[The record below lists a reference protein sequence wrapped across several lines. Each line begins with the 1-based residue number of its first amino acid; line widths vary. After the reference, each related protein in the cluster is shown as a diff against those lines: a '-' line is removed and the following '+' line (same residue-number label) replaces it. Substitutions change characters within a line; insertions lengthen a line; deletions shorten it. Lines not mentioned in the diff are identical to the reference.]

1 MIKVISNF
9 NSKAEA
15 EAEVVKIEFP
25 CANYSLKI
33 VGTKTVDYSA
43 WVVRCVQQ
51 LVPELDV
58 KKVQVV
64 DSRNG
69 TFQSVRLTITAQ
81 SADHVQQIYDTLM
94 ASGKVKL
101 VL

>member
-58 KKVQVV
+58 KKY
-64 DSRNG
+64 RWW
-69 TFQSVRLTITAQ
+69 IA
-81 SADHVQQIYDTLM
+81 AM
-94 ASGKVKL
+94 ALFSPCV
-101 VL
+101 